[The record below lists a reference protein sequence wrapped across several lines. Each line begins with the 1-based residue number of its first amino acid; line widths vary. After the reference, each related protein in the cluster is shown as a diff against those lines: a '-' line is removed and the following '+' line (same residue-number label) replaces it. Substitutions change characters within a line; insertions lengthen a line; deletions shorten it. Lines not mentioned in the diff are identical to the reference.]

1 VKLRIRIADDE
12 ELIRKSLIKLLR
24 DESYEVD
31 AVGTAAEV
39 LESVR
44 RDPPHVLVLD
54 LRLPDGSG
62 LDLLPRLKSMAPE
75 MKVVVITA
83 FGDLPTAVEA
93 MRQGATDFLKK
104 PYEMHE
110 MLLAVERLKA
120 GLVRETQLDAFRRG
134 ELEAFL
140 KTKIVGDS
148 PAMRRIWD
156 VVAKVAASE
165 ATTVLIE
172 GESGTGKELVARA
185 IHFESAR
192 KSAPFLALNCSS
204 FQEQLMENELFGH
217 ERGAFTDAREPK
229 RGLVEL
235 ADQGT
240 LFLDEIGDLPAATQ
254 AKLLRFLEDRT
265 FKRVGGAADLFV
277 DLRIVAAT
285 NRELDPAVR
294 DGRFRQD
301 LYYRLKV
308 VSVELPPL
316 RERGDDIILLARH
329 FLGLYNE
336 KFRKS
341 FQTIDPEVEE
351 IFRSYRWPGN
361 VRELRNLLERI
372 VLLEDD
378 EVLREDHIPAEMVAQ
393 VGAVPRVLRDA
404 LAARGD
410 GEDDGG
416 HLTLAEIEQE
426 HILRVLEFT
435 EGNRSR
441 AARILGI
448 SRQSLIERLKRIAS
462 SPGALSADDI
472 ARARIVR

>member
-1 VKLRIRIADDE
+1 MKLRVRIADDE

-24 DESYEVD
+24 DEDYQVD

-39 LESVR
+39 LDSVR
-44 RDPPHVLVLD
+44 RDPPDVLVLD

-62 LDLLPRLKSMAPE
+62 LELLPRLKTMAPE

-120 GLVRETQLDAFRRG
+120 GLIRETQLDAFRRG
-134 ELEAFL
+134 ELESFL

-148 PAMRRIWD
+148 PAMQRVWD
-156 VVAKVAASE
+156 VVQKVAASE

-185 IHFESAR
+185 IHFESSR
-192 KSAPFLALNCSS
+192 KDAPFLALNCSS
-204 FQEQLMENELFGH
+204 FQEPLLENELFGH

-240 LFLDEIGDLPAATQ
+240 LFLDEVGDLPVATQ
-254 AKLLRFLEDRT
+254 AKLLRFIEDRT
-265 FKRVGGAADLFV
+265 FKRVGGAADLSV
-277 DLRIVAAT
+277 DLRIVTAT

-294 DGRFRQD
+294 EGGFRQD

-308 VSVELPPL
+308 VSIELPPL
-316 RERGDDIILLARH
+316 RERGDDVILMARH
-329 FLGLYNE
+329 FLALYNE
-336 KFRKS
+336 KFRKRFLS
-341 FQTIDPEVEE
+341 LEPEVEG
-351 IFRSYRWPGN
+351 IFRAYSWPGN

-378 EVLREDHIPAEMVAQ
+378 ELLREDHLPTEMVAQ
-393 VGAVPRVLRDA
+393 VESVPRVLRDA

-410 GEDDGG
+410 EDSGG
-416 HLTLAEIEQE
+416 LPTLAEVEQE

-441 AARILGI
+441 TARILGI
-448 SRQSLIERLKRIAS
+448 SRQSLIERLKRIAATRGS
-462 SPGALSADDI
+462 LSGDET
-472 ARARIVR
+472 ARVRFPR

>member
-1 VKLRIRIADDE
+1 MKLRIRIADDE

-24 DESYEVD
+24 DEGYQVD

-44 RDPPHVLVLD
+44 RDPPDVLVLD
-54 LRLPDGSG
+54 LRFPDGSG
-62 LDLLPRLKSMAPE
+62 LDLLPRLKAMAPE

-120 GLVRETQLDAFRRG
+120 GIIRETQLDAFRRG
-134 ELEAFL
+134 ELESFL

-148 PAMRRIWD
+148 PAMGRIWD
-156 VVAKVAASE
+156 VVAKVASSE

-192 KSAPFLALNCSS
+192 KDAPFLALNCSS
-204 FQEQLMENELFGH
+204 FQEPLLENELFGH

-240 LFLDEIGDLPAATQ
+240 LFLDEVGDLPVATQ
-254 AKLLRFLEDRT
+254 AKLLRFIEDRT
-265 FKRVGGAADLFV
+265 FKRVGGAADLMV

-294 DGRFRQD
+294 DGGFRQD

-308 VSVELPPL
+308 VSIELPPL
-316 RERGDDIILLARH
+316 RERGDDVILMARH
-329 FLGLYNE
+329 FLAIYNE
-336 KFRKS
+336 KFRKRFS
-341 FQTIDPEVEE
+341 SLEPEVEA
-351 IFRSYRWPGN
+351 IFRAYRWPGN

-378 EVLREDHIPAEMVAQ
+378 EVLREDHLPGEMVAQ
-393 VGAVPRVLRDA
+393 VESVPRVLRDA

-410 GEDDGG
+410 EDAGG
-416 HLTLAEIEQE
+416 LPTLAEVEQE

-441 AARILGI
+441 TARILGI
-448 SRQSLIERLKRIAS
+448 SRQSLIERLKRIAATRGS
-462 SPGALSADDI
+462 LAGEEP
-472 ARARIVR
+472 ARVRFPR

>member
-1 VKLRIRIADDE
+1 MKLRIRIADDE
-12 ELIRKSLIKLLR
+12 ELIRKSLVKLLR
-24 DESYEVD
+24 AEGHEVD

-44 RDPPHVLVLD
+44 SDPPEILVLD

-62 LDLLPRLKSMAPE
+62 LELLPRLKTLAPDL
-75 MKVVVITA
+75 KVVVITA
-83 FGDLPTAVEA
+83 FGDLPTAVQA

-110 MLLAVERLKA
+110 MVLAIERLKA
-120 GLVRETQLDAFRRG
+120 GILRENQLNAFRRG

-140 KTKIVGDS
+140 KTQIVGDA

-156 VVAKVAASE
+156 LVSKVAKSE

-172 GESGTGKELVARA
+172 GESGTGKDLVARA

-192 KSAPFLALNCSS
+192 REAPFLALNCSS
-204 FQEQLMENELFGH
+204 FQEQLLENELFGH

-240 LFLDEIGDLPAATQ
+240 LFLDEIGDLPTATQ
-254 AKLLRFLEDRT
+254 AKFLRFIEDRT
-265 FKRVGGAADLFV
+265 FKRVGGSADLVV

-285 NRELDPAVR
+285 NRDLDEGVKE
-294 DGRFRQD
+294 GRFRQD

-308 VSVELPPL
+308 VSVVLPPL
-316 RERGDDIILLARH
+316 RDRSEDALLLTRH
-329 FLGLYNE
+329 FLSYYNE
-336 KFRKS
+336 KFRKHFTS
-341 FQTIDPEVEE
+341 IAPEVEE
-351 IFRSYRWPGN
+351 IFRCYPWPGN
-361 VRELRNLLERI
+361 VRELRNLIERV
-372 VLLEDD
+372 VLLENDD
-378 EVLREDHIPAEMVAQ
+378 TLREDHIPAEMIAQ
-393 VGAVPRVLRDA
+393 VESVPRVLRDA
-404 LAARGD
+404 LAARGEGD
-410 GEDDGG
+410 PEMP
-416 HLTLAEIEQE
+416 TLSEVEQE
-426 HILRVLEFT
+426 HILRVLDYT

-448 SRQSLIERLKRIAS
+448 SRQSLIERIKRIAARGPQTIDES
-462 SPGALSADDI
+462 T
-472 ARARIVR
+472 RARLLR

>member
-1 VKLRIRIADDE
+1 MKLRVRIADDE

-24 DESYEVD
+24 DEGYQVD

-39 LESVR
+39 MESVR
-44 RDPPHVLVLD
+44 RDPPDVLVLD

-62 LDLLPRLKSMAPE
+62 LDLLPRLKALAPE

-120 GLVRETQLDAFRRG
+120 GLARETQLDAFRRG
-134 ELEAFL
+134 ELESFL
-140 KTKIVGDS
+140 KTKILGDS
-148 PAMRRIWD
+148 PAMRRIWE
-156 VVAKVAASE
+156 VVGKVAASE

-172 GESGTGKELVARA
+172 GESGTGKELVARG

-192 KSAPFLALNCSS
+192 KDAPFLALNCSS
-204 FQEQLMENELFGH
+204 FQEPLLENELFGH

-240 LFLDEIGDLPAATQ
+240 LFLDEVGDLPVATQ
-254 AKLLRFLEDRT
+254 AKLLRFIEDRT
-265 FKRVGGAADLFV
+265 FKRVGGAADLTV

-294 DGRFRQD
+294 DGGFRQD

-308 VSVELPPL
+308 VSIELPPL
-316 RERGDDIILLARH
+316 RERGDDVILMARH
-329 FLGLYNE
+329 FLALYNE
-336 KFRKS
+336 KFRKRFLS
-341 FQTIDPEVEE
+341 LEPEVEA
-351 IFRSYRWPGN
+351 IFRGYSWPGN

-378 EVLREDHIPAEMVAQ
+378 EVLREDHLPSEMVAQ
-393 VGAVPRVLRDA
+393 VESVPRVLRDA

-410 GEDDGG
+410 EDSGG
-416 HLTLAEIEQE
+416 LPTLAEVEQE

-441 AARILGI
+441 TARILGI
-448 SRQSLIERLKRIAS
+448 SRQSLIERLKRIAATR
-462 SPGALSADDI
+462 GFLSGDEA
-472 ARARIVR
+472 ARVRFPR

>member
-1 VKLRIRIADDE
+1 MKLRIRIADDE
-12 ELIRKSLIKLLR
+12 ELIRKSLVKLLR
-24 DESYEVD
+24 DEEYDVD

-44 RDPPHVLVLD
+44 RDPPHLLVLD

-62 LDLLPRLKSMAPE
+62 LDLLPRLKTLAPE
-75 MKVVVITA
+75 LKVIVITA

-110 MLLAVERLKA
+110 MLLAVERLKS
-120 GLVRETQLDAFRRG
+120 GIVRETQLDAFRRG
-134 ELEAFL
+134 ELESFL
-140 KTKIVGDS
+140 KTRIIGES

-156 VVAKVAASE
+156 VVGKVSLSE

-185 IHFESAR
+185 VHFQSSR
-192 KSAPFLALNCSS
+192 KDAPFLALNCSS
-204 FQEQLMENELFGH
+204 FQEQLLENELFGH

-240 LFLDEIGDLPAATQ
+240 LFLDEVGDLPAATQ
-254 AKLLRFLEDRT
+254 AKLLRFIEDRT
-265 FKRVGGAADLFV
+265 FRRVGGAADITV

-294 DGRFRQD
+294 DGAFRQD
-301 LYYRLKV
+301 LFYRLKV
-308 VSVELPPL
+308 VSVDLPPL
-316 RERGDDIILLARH
+316 RERGEDVILLARH
-329 FLGLYNE
+329 FLALYND
-336 KFRKS
+336 KFRKRFLS
-341 FQTIDPEVEE
+341 LDAEVES
-351 IFRSYRWPGN
+351 IFRSYGWPGN

-378 EVLREDHIPAEMVAQ
+378 EVLREDHLPGEMVAQ
-393 VGAVPRVLRDA
+393 FESVPRVLRDA
-404 LAARGD
+404 LAARGE
-410 GEDDGG
+410 GEEGMP
-416 HLTLAEIEQE
+416 TLAEVEQE
-426 HILRVLEFT
+426 HILRVLEHS

-441 AARILGI
+441 AARVLGI
-448 SRQSLIERLKRIAS
+448 SRQSLIERLKRIAAARGS
-462 SPGALSADDI
+462 LASEESA
-472 ARARIVR
+472 RPRLPR

>member
-1 VKLRIRIADDE
+1 MKLRVRIADDE

-24 DESYEVD
+24 EEGYQVD

-39 LESVR
+39 MESVR
-44 RDPPHVLVLD
+44 RDAPDVLVLD

-62 LDLLPRLKSMAPE
+62 LDLLPRLKALAPE

-120 GLVRETQLDAFRRG
+120 GLARETQLDAFRRG
-134 ELEAFL
+134 ELESFL
-140 KTKIVGDS
+140 KTKILGDS
-148 PAMRRIWD
+148 PAMRRVWD
-156 VVAKVAASE
+156 VVGKVASSE

-185 IHFESAR
+185 SHFESAR
-192 KSAPFLALNCSS
+192 KDTPFLALNCSS
-204 FQEQLMENELFGH
+204 FQEPLLENELFGH

-240 LFLDEIGDLPAATQ
+240 LFLDEVGDLPAATQ
-254 AKLLRFLEDRT
+254 AKLLRFIEDRT
-265 FKRVGGAADLFV
+265 FKRVGGSADLTV
-277 DLRIVAAT
+277 DLRIVTAT
-285 NRELDPAVR
+285 NRELDSAVR
-294 DGRFRQD
+294 EGGFRQD

-308 VSVELPPL
+308 VSIELPPL
-316 RERGDDIILLARH
+316 RERGDDVILMARH
-329 FLGLYNE
+329 FLALYNE
-336 KFRKS
+336 KFRKRFLS
-341 FQTIDPEVEE
+341 LEPEVEA
-351 IFRSYRWPGN
+351 IFRAYRWPGN

-372 VLLEDD
+372 VLIEDD
-378 EVLREDHIPAEMVAQ
+378 EVLREDHLPTEMVAQ
-393 VGAVPRVLRDA
+393 VESVPRVLREA
-404 LAARGD
+404 LAARGE
-410 GEDDGG
+410 EDAGG
-416 HLTLAEIEQE
+416 HPTLAEVEQE

-441 AARILGI
+441 TARILGI
-448 SRQSLIERLKRIAS
+448 SRQSLIERLKRIAATRGS
-462 SPGALSADDI
+462 LAGDDA
-472 ARARIVR
+472 ARVRFPR